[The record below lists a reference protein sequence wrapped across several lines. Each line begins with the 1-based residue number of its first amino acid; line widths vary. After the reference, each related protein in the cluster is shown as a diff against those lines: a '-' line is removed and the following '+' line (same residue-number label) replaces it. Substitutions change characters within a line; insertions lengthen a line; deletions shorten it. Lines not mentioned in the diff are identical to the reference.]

1 MNGEERRKKITSI
14 LESSDE
20 PVPGH
25 TLGHELN
32 VSRQVIVQD
41 IALLRSAG
49 HPIAS
54 TNRGYIMGGKAQ
66 AIRMF
71 KVKHN
76 ADQMRTEMDAIVDL
90 GGCVIDV
97 AVNHRTYGFIS
108 APLDVKS
115 RRDVSRFIED
125 LDKGVSQPLSALTD
139 GYHFHHVS
147 AHSNEILNE
156 IEISLSDLGFLAPL
170 TDYEKEMCS

>member
-1 MNGEERRKKITSI
+1 
-14 LESSDE
+14 
-20 PVPGH
+20 
-25 TLGHELN
+25 
-32 VSRQVIVQD
+32 
-41 IALLRSAG
+41 
-49 HPIAS
+49 
-54 TNRGYIMGGKAQ
+54 MGGKAQ

-125 LDKGVSQPLSALTD
+125 LDKGVSRPLSALTD

-147 AHSNEILNE
+147 ADSNEILNE

>member
-1 MNGEERRKKITSI
+1 
-14 LESSDE
+14 
-20 PVPGH
+20 
-25 TLGHELN
+25 
-32 VSRQVIVQD
+32 
-41 IALLRSAG
+41 
-49 HPIAS
+49 
-54 TNRGYIMGGKAQ
+54 
-66 AIRMF
+66 
-71 KVKHN
+71 
-76 ADQMRTEMDAIVDL
+76 MRTEMDAIVDL

-147 AHSNEILNE
+147 ADSNEILNE

>member
-1 MNGEERRKKITSI
+1 MTTAQRREEI
-14 LESSDE
+14 LA
-20 PVPGH
+20 
-25 TLGHELN
+25 LLN
-32 VSRQVIVQD
+32 QADAPIAAKDLAARFGVSRQVIVQD

-125 LDKGVSQPLSALTD
+125 LDKGVSRPLSALTD

-147 AHSNEILNE
+147 ADSNEILNE
-156 IEISLSDLGFLAPL
+156 IEISLSDLGFLAQL
-170 TDYEKEMCS
+170 TDYEKEVCS